1 MAAAGVEQSAMRLV
15 EMVDELE
22 RLARCPDLKRLS
34 PGFPESMR
42 DYADVL
48 FCEAH
53 DLLATARRLRHVQSP
68 RN

>member
-1 MAAAGVEQSAMRLV
+1 MAAAGVEQSALRLV
-15 EMVDELE
+15 DMVDELE

-53 DLLATARRLRHVQSP
+53 DLLATARRLRRVQSP